1 MAIQT
6 LGDAGETAV
15 SALAALWAFVSGN
28 WWRTLALALLA
39 FAMVQSLRIDTI
51 KAGAESCKVQ
61 LADIS
66 ADVDE
71 ALQSA
76 SAWQASAD
84 DLRARLADMVKTIE
98 VQRERDAAAVAK
110 ANASRAESD
119 RVLSA
124 WVDRYASAVRNPD
137 CARLMEQRLC
147 GI

>member
-1 MAIQT
+1 
-6 LGDAGETAV
+6 V
-15 SALAALWAFVSGN
+15 SEFAALLAFVSGN

-61 LADIS
+61 LADMS

-84 DLRARLADMVKTIE
+84 DLRVRLQDMVNDIE

-119 RVLSA
+119 RVLAA
-124 WVDRYASAVRNPD
+124 WVERYAAAVRNPD
-137 CARLMEQRLC
+137 CARVMEQRLC
-147 GI
+147 EI

>member
-1 MAIQT
+1 MSTI
-6 LGDAGETAV
+6 
-15 SALAALWAFVSGN
+15 AALWSLVSAN

-51 KAGAESCKVQ
+51 KSGEESCKAQ
-61 LADIS
+61 LADMS
-66 ADVDE
+66 ADVDA

-84 DLRARLADMVKTIE
+84 DLRVRLADMVKAIE
-98 VQRERDAAAVAK
+98 IQRERDAAAVAK

-119 RVLSA
+119 RVLAA
-124 WVDRYASAVRNPD
+124 WVERYAAAVRNPD

-147 GI
+147 EI

>member
-1 MAIQT
+1 MS
-6 LGDAGETAV
+6 EF
-15 SALAALWAFVSGN
+15 AALLAFVSGN

-61 LADIS
+61 LADMS

-84 DLRARLADMVKTIE
+84 DLRVRLQDMVNDIE

-119 RVLSA
+119 RVLAA
-124 WVDRYASAVRNPD
+124 WVERYAAAVRNPD
-137 CARLMEQRLC
+137 CARVMEQRLC
-147 GI
+147 EI

>member
-1 MAIQT
+1 MSAI
-6 LGDAGETAV
+6 
-15 SALAALWAFVSGN
+15 AALWAFVSGN

-39 FAMVQSLRIDTI
+39 FAMVQSLRIDTVMS
-51 KAGAESCKVQ
+51 GAKLCRVQ
-61 LADIS
+61 LADMS

-84 DLRARLADMVKTIE
+84 DLRARLQDMVYAIE
-98 VQRERDAAAVAK
+98 VQRKRDAAAVAK

-119 RVLSA
+119 RVLAA
-124 WVDRYASAVRNPD
+124 WVERYAAAVRNPD

>member
-1 MAIQT
+1 MST
-6 LGDAGETAV
+6 LVAV
-15 SALAALWAFVSGN
+15 WAFVSGN

-51 KAGAESCKVQ
+51 KAGAESCNVQ
-61 LADIS
+61 LADMS
-66 ADVDE
+66 ADVDD

-76 SAWQASAD
+76 SALQASAD
-84 DLRARLADMVKTIE
+84 DLRARLQDMVNAIE

-119 RVLSA
+119 RVLAA
-124 WVDRYASAVRNPD
+124 WVERYAAAVRNPD

>member
-1 MAIQT
+1 M
-6 LGDAGETAV
+6 
-15 SALAALWAFVSGN
+15 SALAAVWAFVSGN
-28 WWRTLALALLA
+28 LWRTLALALLA
-39 FAMVQSLRIDTI
+39 FAMVQSLRLDTI
-51 KAGAESCKVQ
+51 NASAESCNVQ
-61 LADIS
+61 LTDMS

-76 SAWQASAD
+76 SAWQAEAD
-84 DLRARLADMVKTIE
+84 DLRVRLADMVKAIE

-119 RVLSA
+119 RVLAA
-124 WVDRYASAVRNPD
+124 WVERYAAAVRNPD

>member
-1 MAIQT
+1 M
-6 LGDAGETAV
+6 
-15 SALAALWAFVSGN
+15 SALAALLSLLSSN
-28 WWRTLALALLA
+28 WWRTLAMALLA

-51 KAGAESCKVQ
+51 KSGAESCNTQ
-61 LADIS
+61 LAGMS

-76 SAWQASAD
+76 SAWQASSE
-84 DLRARLADMVKTIE
+84 DLRVRLADMVKAIE
-98 VQRERDAAAVAK
+98 VQRERDAEAVAK

-119 RVLSA
+119 RVLAA
-124 WVDRYASAVRNPD
+124 WVARYAAAVRNPD